1 MNIILKSAKIIDAT
15 SSFNNQIVD
24 LHLKN
29 GKIEKIAA
37 SITAIEDATVIQLD
51 NLCISPGWFDT
62 SVSFGEPG
70 YEERETLVHGL
81 EVAARSGFTQVAIES
96 NNHPIT
102 DNQSIVTF
110 IKQKAAGQTTEAL
123 PVGALTMKSEGTD
136 LAELYDMKNAGAV
149 AFGDYKKAID
159 NANVLKIALQ
169 YVQDFDGLVVAFAQ
183 DKSIKGKGVVHE
195 GVTSTTLGLKG
206 IPPLAEELQIA
217 RNLFLLEYTG
227 GKMHIPTV
235 SSAKSLEL
243 IREAKNKGL
252 QVTCSVAVHQLV
264 LTDAKLTEFDSRHKV
279 SPPLRDETTRQAL
292 LAGVLDNT
300 IDCITTDHTP
310 LDIEHKKL
318 EFDLATSGTI
328 GLESAFGALNTVLPL
343 EVIVDKLT
351 AGRTIFGL
359 PTASIAEGTEVNLSL
374 FTTGGSWT
382 FTKDSILSKSKNS
395 AFLGEPMQGKVYGAI
410 RQDKQT
416 FNF

>member
-15 SSFNNQIVD
+15 SSFNNQVVD

-37 SITAIEDATVIQLD
+37 AITVEDATVIQLD
-51 NLCISPGWFDT
+51 HLCVSPGWFDT

-96 NNHPIT
+96 NNNPIT
-102 DNQSIVTF
+102 DNQSLVTF

-123 PVGALTMKSEGTD
+123 PIGALTVKSEGTD

-279 SPPLRDETTRQAL
+279 SPPLREEATRQAL
-292 LAGVLDNT
+292 LAGVLDHT

-343 EVIVDKLT
+343 EVVVAKLT

-359 PTASIAEGTEVNLSL
+359 PTASIAEGNEVNLSL
-374 FTTGGSWT
+374 FTTEGAWT

-395 AFLGEPMQGKVYGAI
+395 AFLGETMRGKVYGAI

>member
-15 SSFNNQIVD
+15 SSFNNQVVD

-37 SITAIEDATVIQLD
+37 AITVEDATVIQLD
-51 NLCISPGWFDT
+51 HLCVSPGWFDT

-96 NNHPIT
+96 NNNPIT
-102 DNQSIVTF
+102 DNQSLVTF

-123 PVGALTMKSEGTD
+123 PIGALTVKSEGTD

-279 SPPLRDETTRQAL
+279 SPPLREEATRQAL
-292 LAGVLDNT
+292 LAGVLDHT

-343 EVIVDKLT
+343 EVVVAKLT

-359 PTASIAEGTEVNLSL
+359 PTASIAEGNEVNLSL
-374 FTTGGSWT
+374 FTTEGAWT

-395 AFLGEPMQGKVYGAI
+395 AFLGETMQGKVYGAI

>member
-1 MNIILKSAKIIDAT
+1 MNIILKSAKVLDST
-15 SSFNNQIVD
+15 SPFHNQVVD

-29 GKIEKIAA
+29 GKIEKIAP
-37 SITAIEDATVIQLD
+37 SITDAEAKEIQLD
-51 NLCISPGWFDT
+51 DLHISPGWFDT

-81 EVAARSGFTQVAIES
+81 SVAAKSGFTQVSIQS
-96 NNHPIT
+96 NNNPIT
-102 DNQSIVTF
+102 DNQSIVSF
-110 IKQKAAGQTTEAL
+110 IKQKASGQTTEAF
-123 PVGALTMKSEGTD
+123 PIGALTVKSEGTD

-169 YVQDFDGLVVAFAQ
+169 YVQDFDGLVLAFAQ

-195 GVTSTTLGLKG
+195 GITSTTLGLKG
-206 IPPLAEELQIA
+206 IPPLAEELQVA

-227 GKMHIPTV
+227 GKMHIPTI
-235 SSAKSLEL
+235 SSAKSVEL
-243 IREAKNKGL
+243 IREAKAKGL

-264 LTDAKLTEFDSRHKV
+264 LTDALLTEFDSRHKV
-279 SPPLRDETTRQAL
+279 SPPLRDEATRQAL
-292 LAGVLDNT
+292 IAGVLDNT

-328 GLESAFGALNTVLPL
+328 GLESAFGALNTVLPVD
-343 EVIVDKLT
+343 VIVAKLT
-351 AGRTIFGL
+351 AGRVIFGI
-359 PTASIAEGTEVNLSL
+359 PSVSIAEGNEANLSL
-374 FTTGGSWT
+374 FTTKGDWT
-382 FTKDSILSKSKNS
+382 FTQATILSKSKNS
-395 AFLGEPMQGKVYGAI
+395 AFLGTAMQGKVYGVI

>member
-1 MNIILKSAKIIDAT
+1 MNIILKSAKIIDST
-15 SSFNNQIVD
+15 SPFHNQVVD
-24 LHLKN
+24 IHVKN

-37 SITAIEDATVIQLD
+37 SITDAEANVIQLED
-51 NLCISPGWFDT
+51 LSVSPGWFDT

-81 EVAARSGFTQVAIES
+81 EVAAKSGFTQVAIQS
-96 NNHPIT
+96 NNNPIT
-102 DNQSIVTF
+102 DNQSIVSF
-110 IKQKAAGQTTEAL
+110 IKQKAFGQTTEAF
-123 PVGALTMKSEGTD
+123 PIGALTMKSEGTD

-169 YVQDFDGLVVAFAQ
+169 YVQDFDGLVLAFSQ
-183 DKSIKGKGVVHE
+183 DKSVKGKGVVHE
-195 GVTSTTLGLKG
+195 GITSTTLGLKG
-206 IPPLAEELQIA
+206 IPPLAEELQVA

-227 GKMHIPTV
+227 GKLHIPTI
-235 SSAKSLEL
+235 STAKSVEL
-243 IREAKNKGL
+243 IREAKAKGL
-252 QVTCSVAVHQLV
+252 HVTCSVAVHQLIF
-264 LTDAKLTEFDSRHKV
+264 TDAKLTEFDSRHKV
-279 SPPLRDETTRQAL
+279 SPPLRDEETRQAL
-292 LAGVLDNT
+292 LAGILDNT

-328 GLESAFGALNTVLPL
+328 GLESAFGALNTVLPI

-351 AGRTIFGL
+351 AGRAIFGIE
-359 PTASIAEGTEVNLSL
+359 TTRIAVGEIANLSL
-374 FTTGGSWT
+374 FSTQGTWT
-382 FTKDSILSKSKNS
+382 FNKENILSKSKNS
-395 AFLGEPMQGKVYGAI
+395 AFLGTPMQGKVYGVI

-416 FNF
+416 FIF

>member
-1 MNIILKSAKIIDAT
+1 MNIILKSAKVIDST
-15 SSFNNQIVD
+15 SPFNNQVVD
-24 LHLKN
+24 IHVKD

-37 SITAIEDATVIQLD
+37 SITEADATVVQLD
-51 NLCISPGWFDT
+51 HLSVSPGWFDT

-81 EVAARSGFTQVAIES
+81 EVAAKSGFTQVAIES
-96 NNHPIT
+96 NNNPIT
-102 DNQSIVTF
+102 DNQSIVSF
-110 IKQKAAGQTTEAL
+110 IKQKAFGQTTEAF
-123 PVGALTMKSEGTD
+123 PIGALTVKSEGTD

-169 YVQDFDGLVVAFAQ
+169 YVQDFDGLILAFSQ
-183 DKSIKGKGVVHE
+183 DKSIKGKGVAHE

-206 IPPLAEELQIA
+206 IPPLAEELQVA

-227 GKMHIPTV
+227 GKMHIPTI
-235 SSAKSLEL
+235 STAKSVEL
-243 IREAKNKGL
+243 IREAKAKGL

-279 SPPLRDETTRQAL
+279 SPPLRDEATRQAL
-292 LAGVLDNT
+292 LQGVLDHT

-318 EFDLATSGTI
+318 EFDMATSGTI
-328 GLESAFGALNTVLPL
+328 GLESAFGALNTVLPI
-343 EVIVDKLT
+343 EIIIQKLT
-351 AGRTIFGL
+351 AGRAIYGV
-359 PTASIAEGTEVNLSL
+359 PTASIQEGNEANLSL
-374 FTTGGSWT
+374 FSTEGTWT
-382 FTKDSILSKSKNS
+382 FGKENILSKSKNS
-395 AFLGEPMQGKVYGAI
+395 AFLGTAMQGTVYGTI
-410 RQDKQT
+410 RLDKQT

>member
-15 SSFNNQIVD
+15 SSHNNQVVD
-24 LHLKN
+24 VHLKD
-29 GKIEKIAA
+29 GKIEKIAT
-37 SITAIEDATVIQLD
+37 SITVEGAEVVQLED
-51 NLCISPGWFDT
+51 LCLSPGWFDT

-96 NNHPIT
+96 NNNPIT
-102 DNQSIVTF
+102 DNQSLVAF

-123 PVGALTMKSEGTD
+123 PIGALTMKSEGTD

-169 YVQDFDGLVVAFAQ
+169 YVQDFDGLVLAFAQ

-195 GVTSTTLGLKG
+195 GATSTTLGLKG

-235 SSAKSLEL
+235 STARSLEL

-279 SPPLRDETTRQAL
+279 SPPLRDEATRQAL

-300 IDCITTDHTP
+300 IDCITTDHMP

-351 AGRTIFGL
+351 AGRSIFGL
-359 PTASIAEGTEVNLSL
+359 PTASIAEGNEANLSL
-374 FTTGGSWT
+374 FTTAASWT

-395 AFLGEPMQGKVYGAI
+395 AFLREPMQGKVYGVI
-410 RQDKQT
+410 RQEKQT

>member
-1 MNIILKSAKIIDAT
+1 MNIILKSAKIIDST
-15 SSFNNQIVD
+15 SPFHNQVKDIHV
-24 LHLKN
+24 KN
-29 GKIEKIAA
+29 GKIELIADA
-37 SITAIEDATVIQLD
+37 ITAADATVVQLED
-51 NLCISPGWFDT
+51 LSVSPGWFDT

-81 EVAARSGFTQVAIES
+81 EVAAKSGFTQVAIES
-96 NNHPIT
+96 NNNPIT
-102 DNQSIVTF
+102 DNQSIVSF
-110 IKQKAAGQTTEAL
+110 IKQKAFGQTTEAF
-123 PVGALTMKSEGTD
+123 PIGALTMKSEGTD

-169 YVQDFDGLVVAFAQ
+169 YVQDFDGLVLAFSQ

-206 IPPLAEELQIA
+206 IPPLAEELQVA

-227 GKMHIPTV
+227 GKMHIPTI
-235 SSAKSLEL
+235 STAKSVEL
-243 IREAKNKGL
+243 IREAKAKGL

-264 LTDAKLTEFDSRHKV
+264 LTDAKLTAFDSRHKV
-279 SPPLRDETTRQAL
+279 SPPLRDEATRQAL
-292 LAGVLDNT
+292 LAGVLDHT

-328 GLESAFGALNTVLPL
+328 GLESAFAALNTVLPI
-343 EVIVDKLT
+343 EVIIEKLT
-351 AGRTIFGL
+351 AGRAIFGL
-359 PTASIAEGTEVNLSL
+359 PTVSIQEGNEANLSL
-374 FTTGGSWT
+374 FTTEGTWT
-382 FTKDSILSKSKNS
+382 FTKENILSKSKNS
-395 AFLGEPMQGKVYGAI
+395 AFLGSAMQGKVHGVI

>member
-15 SSFNNQIVD
+15 SSFNNQVVD

-37 SITAIEDATVIQLD
+37 AITVEDATVIQLD
-51 NLCISPGWFDT
+51 HLCVSPGWFDT

-96 NNHPIT
+96 NNNPIT
-102 DNQSIVTF
+102 DNQSLVTF
-110 IKQKAAGQTTEAL
+110 IKQKAAGQTTEAF
-123 PVGALTMKSEGTD
+123 PIGALTVKSEGTD

-279 SPPLRDETTRQAL
+279 SPPLREEATRQAL
-292 LAGVLDNT
+292 LAGVLDHT

-328 GLESAFGALNTVLPL
+328 GLESAFAALNTVLPL
-343 EVIVDKLT
+343 EVVVAKLT

-359 PTASIAEGTEVNLSL
+359 PTASIAEGNEVNLSL
-374 FTTGGSWT
+374 FTTEGSWT

-395 AFLGEPMQGKVYGAI
+395 AFLGETMQGKVYGAI

>member
-1 MNIILKSAKIIDAT
+1 MNIILKSAKIIDST
-15 SSFNNQIVD
+15 SPFHNQVKDIHV
-24 LHLKN
+24 KN
-29 GKIEKIAA
+29 GKIELIADA
-37 SITAIEDATVIQLD
+37 ITAADATVVQLED
-51 NLCISPGWFDT
+51 LSVSPGWFDT

-81 EVAARSGFTQVAIES
+81 EVAAKSGFTQVAIES
-96 NNHPIT
+96 NNNPIT
-102 DNQSIVTF
+102 DNQSIVSF
-110 IKQKAAGQTTEAL
+110 IKQKAFGQTTEAF
-123 PVGALTMKSEGTD
+123 PIGALTMKSEGTD

-169 YVQDFDGLVVAFAQ
+169 YVQDFDGLVLAFSQ

-206 IPPLAEELQIA
+206 IPPLAEELQVA

-227 GKMHIPTV
+227 GKMHIPTI
-235 SSAKSLEL
+235 STAKSVEL
-243 IREAKNKGL
+243 IREAKAKGL
-252 QVTCSVAVHQLV
+252 HVTCSVAVHQLV
-264 LTDAKLTEFDSRHKV
+264 LTDAKLTAFDSRHKV
-279 SPPLRDETTRQAL
+279 SPPLRDEATRQAL
-292 LAGVLDNT
+292 LAGVLDHT

-328 GLESAFGALNTVLPL
+328 GLESAFAALNTVLPI
-343 EVIVDKLT
+343 EVIVEKLT
-351 AGRTIFGL
+351 AGRAIFGL
-359 PTASIAEGTEVNLSL
+359 PTVHIQEGNEANLSL
-374 FTTGGSWT
+374 FTTAGEWT
-382 FTKDSILSKSKNS
+382 FTKENILSKSKNS
-395 AFLGEPMQGKVYGAI
+395 AFLGSAMQGKVHGVI

>member
-1 MNIILKSAKIIDAT
+1 MNIILKSAKIVDPS
-15 SSFNNQIVD
+15 SSFHNQTVD

-29 GKIEKIAA
+29 GKIEKIANSLVVEEA
-37 SITAIEDATVIQLD
+37 QVIQLD
-51 NLCISPGWFDT
+51 QLCISPGWFDT

-70 YEERETLVHGL
+70 YEERETLLHGL
-81 EVAARSGFTQVAIES
+81 DVAARSGFTQVAIES
-96 NNHPIT
+96 NNNPIT
-102 DNQSIVTF
+102 DNQSVVSF
-110 IKQKAAGQTTEAL
+110 IRQKAMGQTTEAL
-123 PVGALTMKSEGTD
+123 PIGALTVKSEGTD

-195 GVTSTTLGLKG
+195 GITSTTLGLKG
-206 IPPLAEELQIA
+206 IPPLAEELQVA

-227 GKMHIPTV
+227 GKMHIPTI
-235 SSAKSLEL
+235 SSAKSVEL
-243 IREAKNKGL
+243 IREAKAKGL
-252 QVTCSVAVHQLV
+252 QVTCSVAVHQLI
-264 LTDAKLTEFDSRHKV
+264 LTDSKLTEFDSRHKV
-279 SPPLRDETTRQAL
+279 SPPLRDEQTRQAL
-292 LAGVLDNT
+292 LAAVLDHT

-328 GLESAFGALNTVLPL
+328 GLESAFGALNTCLPI

-351 AGRTIFGL
+351 AGRRIFGQ
-359 PTASIAEGTEVNLSL
+359 AEARIEEGQAVNLSL
-374 FTTGGSWT
+374 FTPAGSWT
-382 FTKDSILSKSKNS
+382 FTKEDIRSKSKNS
-395 AFLGEPMQGKVYGAI
+395 AFLGEAMKGKVYGVI